1 MQVFRR
7 HKHRRDDPVDNEYTA
22 KGNYGLE
29 LCHQDDQAV
38 ADVVFVHGLTGDRRS
53 TWTDKYSNVFWP
65 KDLLGKDDLPA
76 MRILSYGYD
85 ADVAHFWAMGS

>member
-7 HKHRRDDPVDNEYTA
+7 HKHRHDDLVDNELMA

-38 ADVVFVHGLTGDRRS
+38 AE
-53 TWTDKYSNVFWP
+53 
-65 KDLLGKDDLPA
+65 
-76 MRILSYGYD
+76 
-85 ADVAHFWAMGS
+85 